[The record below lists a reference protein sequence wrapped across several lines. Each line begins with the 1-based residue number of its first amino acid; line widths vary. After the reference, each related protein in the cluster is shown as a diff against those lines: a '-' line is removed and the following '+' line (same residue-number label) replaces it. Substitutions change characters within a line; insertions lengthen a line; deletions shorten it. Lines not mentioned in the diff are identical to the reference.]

1 MKLNARRVYLLIS
14 LLCIVT
20 VTTLALLTSASVP
33 TVEAQSCDNQ
43 PNGSGESISADV
55 SVQGTGQAV
64 TSNGV
69 VPAGT
74 FVDINA
80 LATSFGQ
87 CVGMGWNC
95 AVSPCVCQQTGFTY
109 ERTVNHIGV
118 YVDISTN
125 TSVNGTYFVGNV

>member
-1 MKLNARRVYLLIS
+1 MKLNVRGLSLLIS
-14 LLCIVT
+14 IFTIVT
-20 VTTLALLTSASVP
+20 LSTLTLLTSASVP

-43 PNGSGESISADV
+43 PQGSGESISADV

-64 TSNGV
+64 ISNGV
-69 VPAGT
+69 VPAAT

-87 CVGMGWNC
+87 CIGMGWNC

-118 YVDISTN
+118 YADISTN
-125 TSVNGTYFVGNV
+125 TS